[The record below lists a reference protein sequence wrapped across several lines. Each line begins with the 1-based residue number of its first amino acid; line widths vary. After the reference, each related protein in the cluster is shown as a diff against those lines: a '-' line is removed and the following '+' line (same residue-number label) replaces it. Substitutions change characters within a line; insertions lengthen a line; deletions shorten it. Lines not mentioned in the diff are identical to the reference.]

1 MAAPLNPPPVRGG
14 GSHELPAYISNGLIG
29 LRVRDV
35 PLLAGMSMIS
45 GLSGE
50 DPERQIEAKAPS
62 PYPVA
67 ADVCISGVWLCETLH
82 AVSPIEQRYDFSAAE
97 LSTQLRFE
105 AKGIKAQIDVL
116 TFCSRTA
123 PSLVLQEISVAVDG
137 PCELIMRAMIDTR
150 GVPGHWLRRR
160 ADTPGEEE
168 AATDGILWWGT
179 IGKISSC
186 GISYTTEMLGAPSA
200 ERTQVK
206 WAEQVPPATNYSFRA
221 HAGRRYR
228 MRQIASLVPSVLHE
242 QPDME
247 AARLA
252 AFGKSLGFDALR
264 KYNRAAWIDLWKGRI
279 RLVGADK
286 RWQALSDAAFF
297 YLNTSAHSS
306 SPSST
311 SIFGLASWHD
321 YHYYF
326 GHVMWDIEAFVIPP
340 LLLLQP
346 AAAKAMLEYRFR
358 CLEAAF
364 NNAKLWGR
372 TGLQFPWESSPSI
385 GQEAAPQ
392 PGTGAWH
399 EDHVT
404 LGVARAFAQY
414 AYGTGDWFFLKEK
427 AWPVLYGVSQ
437 WIVCRV
443 VKSRRGY
450 EITESMGIAERKDP
464 SDNAAYMNMSA
475 KLVLRQAMT
484 MAAELG
490 HAVPASWIEI
500 ERKLVI
506 PGDADGAVLSH
517 DKYRV
522 NEEKGSTPEPL
533 AGLFPLGFQLPKHQE
548 AATIDFFLPR
558 WGQYIGSPMLSA
570 LYGVWAAWRGNR
582 KQSLQL
588 FEEGYAKFMTGRFL
602 QTMEYRP
609 DKFPEQPKAG
619 PFFANLGG
627 FLMALIYGLP
637 GIQVTGRDFHEWPQ
651 RPVVLPDG
659 WKAIEIDRVWIQG
672 QPRRIRAAHGARRA
686 EISDP

>member
-1 MAAPLNPPPVRGG
+1 MAAPLSPPPVRGG

-62 PYPVA
+62 LYPLG
-67 ADVCISGVWLCETLH
+67 ADICISGVWLGETLH
-82 AVSPIEQRYDFSAAE
+82 AVRPIEQRYDFSSAE

-105 AKGIKAQIDVL
+105 ARGIKAQIDVL

-186 GISYTTEMLGAPSA
+186 GISYTTELLGATSA

-221 HAGRRYR
+221 HSGRRYR

-311 SIFGLASWHD
+311 SIFGLASWHL
-321 YHYYF
+321 
-326 GHVMWDIEAFVIPP
+326 P
-340 LLLLQP
+340 LLFWP
-346 AAAKAMLEYRFR
+346 R
-358 CLEAAF
+358 
-364 NNAKLWGR
+364 
-372 TGLQFPWESSPSI
+372 
-385 GQEAAPQ
+385 
-392 PGTGAWH
+392 
-399 EDHVT
+399 HV
-404 LGVARAFAQY
+404 
-414 AYGTGDWFFLKEK
+414 
-427 AWPVLYGVSQ
+427 
-437 WIVCRV
+437 
-443 VKSRRGY
+443 GY
-450 EITESMGIAERKDP
+450 
-464 SDNAAYMNMSA
+464 
-475 KLVLRQAMT
+475 
-484 MAAELG
+484 
-490 HAVPASWIEI
+490 
-500 ERKLVI
+500 
-506 PGDADGAVLSH
+506 
-517 DKYRV
+517 
-522 NEEKGSTPEPL
+522 
-533 AGLFPLGFQLPKHQE
+533 
-548 AATIDFFLPR
+548 
-558 WGQYIGSPMLSA
+558 
-570 LYGVWAAWRGNR
+570 
-582 KQSLQL
+582 
-588 FEEGYAKFMTGRFL
+588 
-602 QTMEYRP
+602 
-609 DKFPEQPKAG
+609 
-619 PFFANLGG
+619 
-627 FLMALIYGLP
+627 
-637 GIQVTGRDFHEWPQ
+637 
-651 RPVVLPDG
+651 
-659 WKAIEIDRVWIQG
+659 
-672 QPRRIRAAHGARRA
+672 
-686 EISDP
+686 

>member
-1 MAAPLNPPPVRGG
+1 MVAILAGWGRNLETHPAFPEQFRSTNREVHMAAPLSPPPVRGG

-82 AVSPIEQRYDFSAAE
+82 AVSPIEQRYDFSSAE

-186 GISYTTEMLGAPSA
+186 GISYTTELLGATSA

-346 AAAKAMLEYRFR
+346 AAAKAMLDYRFR

-443 VKSRRGY
+443 IKSRRGY

-464 SDNAAYMNMSA
+464 SDNVAYMNM
-475 KLVLRQAMT
+475 LL
-484 MAAELG
+484 
-490 HAVPASWIEI
+490 
-500 ERKLVI
+500 
-506 PGDADGAVLSH
+506 
-517 DKYRV
+517 
-522 NEEKGSTPEPL
+522 
-533 AGLFPLGFQLPKHQE
+533 
-548 AATIDFFLPR
+548 
-558 WGQYIGSPMLSA
+558 
-570 LYGVWAAWRGNR
+570 
-582 KQSLQL
+582 QSL
-588 FEEGYAKFMTGRFL
+588 FYVK
-602 QTMEYRP
+602 P
-609 DKFPEQPKAG
+609 
-619 PFFANLGG
+619 
-627 FLMALIYGLP
+627 
-637 GIQVTGRDFHEWPQ
+637 
-651 RPVVLPDG
+651 
-659 WKAIEIDRVWIQG
+659 
-672 QPRRIRAAHGARRA
+672 
-686 EISDP
+686 